1 MAHPGSG
8 VVDEYID
15 LDREVASH
23 IGPTFLA
30 GGRFGDL
37 LYSLMTAVPSDICL
51 NFKEILP
58 AKPNPKPSY
67 AVTNIIR
74 ETVDVMA
81 DTPKP
86 IEPRVSFAALVR
98 SGQLQ
103 EEVAG
108 CLSTISRIAAATSND
123 IYLVGGMVRDL
134 VAQLPE
140 ISTSPDISVIGDA
153 EDFAHTIVTDTGR
166 CQLVAVSQHHT
177 AKLKFDHIFIDVA
190 SARIDSYEPYGS
202 LPEITLVDDI
212 ETDLSRRDFTINAMA
227 MPIHPDG
234 LGGLI
239 DPFGGRGDTHRG
251 ILRIIREDSFRE
263 DPLRMLRGVRL
274 AARYD
279 YRFEPAT
286 VQTLSDARDDLRH
299 MVEHSPQRVFNEFSL
314 WFTRHE
320 KLDAMLELAKITGL
334 LYALGIDT
342 DYPTDT
348 LRHVPENAP
357 DLGHF
362 AAFAYLLPPD
372 TLSALPHRL
381 SMPTD
386 WAETAKH
393 SSTARNVADRC
404 RHTDVADIDLY
415 RSLIGV
421 PDDVIRAVIAVE
433 HSVTVKSRFHDL
445 RNRLRHVRADLNG
458 DDLIALGIRQ
468 GPMIGKLLDELFTLR
483 IQGVLSSAEEERR
496 HITDRLTDD

>member
-1 MAHPGSG
+1 M
-8 VVDEYID
+8 
-15 LDREVASH
+15 
-23 IGPTFLA
+23 
-30 GGRFGDL
+30 
-37 LYSLMTAVPSDICL
+37 
-51 NFKEILP
+51 
-58 AKPNPKPSY
+58 
-67 AVTNIIR
+67 TNIIR
-74 ETVDVMA
+74 ATVDVMA

-86 IEPRVSFAALVR
+86 IEPMVAFAALVR

-153 EDFAHTIVTDTGR
+153 EDFARSVVADTD
-166 CQLVAVSQHHT
+166 CYQLVNVSQHHT
-177 AKLKFDHIFIDVA
+177 AKLEFDQIIIDVA

-202 LPEITLVDDI
+202 LPKITLVEDI
-212 ETDLSRRDFTINAMA
+212 ETDLYRRDFTINAMA

-239 DPFGGRGDTHRG
+239 DPFGGRGDTNRG

-279 YRFEPAT
+279 YRFEAAT
-286 VQTLSDARDDLRH
+286 AQALSDAREDLRH
-299 MVEHSPQRVFNEFSL
+299 MIEHSPQRVFNELSL
-314 WFTRHE
+314 WFTRQE
-320 KLDAMLELAKITGL
+320 KLDALLELANTTGL
-334 LYALGIDT
+334 LDALGVNISFRQDSF
-342 DYPTDT
+342 
-348 LRHVPENAP
+348 RHIPRNAP
-357 DLGHF
+357 DLGRF
-362 AAFAYLLPPD
+362 AAFAYLLLPD
-372 TLSALPHRL
+372 TLSALLHRL

-386 WAETAKH
+386 WAETTKH

-404 RHTDVADIDLY
+404 RYTDVSDIDLY
-415 RSLIGV
+415 RSLIRV
-421 PDDVIRAVIAVE
+421 PDDVIRAATAVE
-433 HSVTVKSRFHDL
+433 HSARVKSRFQDFQ
-445 RNRLRHVRADLNG
+445 NRLRHVRADLNG

>member
-1 MAHPGSG
+1 
-8 VVDEYID
+8 
-15 LDREVASH
+15 
-23 IGPTFLA
+23 
-30 GGRFGDL
+30 
-37 LYSLMTAVPSDICL
+37 
-51 NFKEILP
+51 
-58 AKPNPKPSY
+58 
-67 AVTNIIR
+67 
-74 ETVDVMA
+74 MA

-177 AKLKFDHIFIDVA
+177 AKLEFDQIIIDVA

-239 DPFGGRGDTHRG
+239 DPFVGREDTNRG

-279 YRFEPAT
+279 YRCESAT
-286 VQTLSDARDDLRH
+286 ARALSDAREDLRH
-299 MVEHSPQRVFNEFSL
+299 MVEHSPQRVFNEFGL

-320 KLDAMLELAKITGL
+320 KLDTLLEFAKKTGL
-334 LYALGIDT
+334 LDALGIDT
-342 DYPTDT
+342 SFPPDT
-348 LRHVPENAP
+348 LRHLPRNAS
-357 DLGHF
+357 DLERF

-372 TLSALPHRL
+372 TLSALTHRL

-386 WAETAKH
+386 WGETAKH

-404 RHTDVADIDLY
+404 RYTDVSDIDLY
-415 RSLIGV
+415 RSLIRV
-421 PDDVIRAVIAVE
+421 PDDVIRAAIAIE
-433 HSVTVKSRFHDL
+433 HSATVKSRFQDFQ
-445 RNRLRHVRADLNG
+445 NRLRHVRADLNG

-468 GPMIGKLLDELFTLR
+468 GPMIGKLLDQLLALR
-483 IQGVLSSAEEERR
+483 IQGVISSAEEERR
-496 HITDRLTDD
+496 HIIDRSTDD